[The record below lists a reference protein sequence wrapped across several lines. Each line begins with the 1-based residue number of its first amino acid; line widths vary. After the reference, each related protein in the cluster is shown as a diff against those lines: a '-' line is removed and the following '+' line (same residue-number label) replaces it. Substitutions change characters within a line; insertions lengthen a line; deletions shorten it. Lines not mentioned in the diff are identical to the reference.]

1 MSSGL
6 SGLTGCGLLVID
18 LQRAFCLKDGS
29 VARQG
34 RDISACK
41 EVVDKCKPLVVA
53 ARMGNVP
60 VIWTRMVFRP
70 DYADGGVLVHSLR
83 PGMKQVGALR
93 AGTEDAEF
101 VPDLDVRD
109 EDFVIEKARFSAFIG
124 TCLELTLRQ
133 LAVQRLFVCGVTTSM
148 CVESTVRDASQRDFN
163 VYVIQDACAELDR
176 MRHEASITA
185 MAFGFAKIVDTE
197 KATAM
202 LSGRETVD

>member
-1 MSSGL
+1 MR

-18 LQRAFCLKDGS
+18 LQRAFCLQDGS

-41 EVVDKCKPLVVA
+41 AVIDKCRPLVAA
-53 ARMGNVP
+53 ARKGNVP
-60 VIWTRMVFRP
+60 IIWTRMVFRP

-83 PGMKQVGALR
+83 PGMKHVGALR
-93 AGTEDAEF
+93 AGTKDAEF
-101 VPDLDVRD
+101 VPDMDVRD

-133 LAVQRLFVCGVTTSM
+133 LAVQNLFVCGVTTSM

-163 VYVIQDACAELDR
+163 VHVIQDACAELDQ

-185 MAFGFAKIVDTE
+185 MAFGFAKIVDTK

-202 LSGRETVD
+202 LSGRKTVD